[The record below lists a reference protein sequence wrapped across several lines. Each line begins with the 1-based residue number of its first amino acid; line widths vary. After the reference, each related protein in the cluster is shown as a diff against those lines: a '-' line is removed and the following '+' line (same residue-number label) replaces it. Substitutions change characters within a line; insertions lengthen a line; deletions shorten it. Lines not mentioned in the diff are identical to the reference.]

1 MKQLLNILSKG
12 VSILL
17 YPLFIPTY
25 GMVFFCAAFSV
36 HFLPLPAVY
45 WWVSVVGTLVLTCII
60 PLTAILLLI
69 RRGSVSDL
77 YIARSAQRTTPYIYT
92 VCCFV
97 FWCYFMFSALKV
109 PTYLLLTAVGATI
122 ALILVTIINH
132 WWKISAHLS
141 SLGGLI
147 GGVMSFCLCTGIMPS
162 MWLVICMFVL
172 ALLLMYARVY
182 LNAHTSLQVVCGFL
196 LGLLMTFLPNLI
208 YCYAQ

>member
-1 MKQLLNILSKG
+1 MKQLLTILSKG

-25 GMVFFCAAFSV
+25 GMAFFCAAFSV
-36 HFLPLPAVY
+36 LFLPLPAVY
-45 WWVSVVGTLVLTCII
+45 WWVSIVGTLLLTCII

-77 YIARSAQRTTPYIYT
+77 YIVQSAQRTTPYIYT
-92 VCCFV
+92 VCCFA
-97 FWCYFMFSALKV
+97 FWCYFLFSTLKV
-109 PTYLLLTAVGATI
+109 PTYLLLTAVGATV
-122 ALILVTIINH
+122 ALILVTIINR

-162 MWLVICMFVL
+162 IWLVVCVFVV
-172 ALLLMYARVY
+172 ALLLMYARLY
-182 LNAHTSLQVVCGFL
+182 LDAHTSLQVVCGLL